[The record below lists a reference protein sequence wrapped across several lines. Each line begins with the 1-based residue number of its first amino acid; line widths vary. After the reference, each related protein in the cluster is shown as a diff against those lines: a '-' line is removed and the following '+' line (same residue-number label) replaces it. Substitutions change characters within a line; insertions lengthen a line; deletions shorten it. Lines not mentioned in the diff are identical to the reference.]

1 MAKWGNNVMQSD
13 KFTALVRNAI
23 GAAQSAALAANHQK
37 LTAEHVLAALLK
49 DDNMTV
55 KTLLAKAGADSASLS
70 ALLKAG
76 LDKFP
81 QVTGSGAGQLQL
93 DADLARIFA
102 AVEAEAKA
110 RHDQFIAVD
119 LLLLAMTKS
128 TGSVGKILKKAG
140 VEPAPLSAAIDE
152 MRKGRTADSDAAED
166 SYDALSRYTS
176 DLTEAARNGKLDPV
190 IGRDAEVRRTI
201 QILARRTKNN
211 PVLIGQ
217 PGVGKTAIAEG
228 LAQRIINSDV
238 PEALANKTLLSLDM
252 GALVAGAKYRGEFEE
267 RLKSVL
273 KEVQDRDGEI
283 ILFIDEMHQL
293 VGAGKTDGAMDASN
307 LLKPALARGELRC
320 IGATTLDEYRQYV
333 EKDAALTRRFQP
345 VFVDEPSVEDTIF
358 VLRGLKEKYEL
369 HHGVRITDDAL
380 VAAARLSQR
389 YINERFLPDKAIDV
403 MDEAAS
409 HLRIEADSKP
419 ADLDRTDRQIMQLK
433 IEQAALQKDSHKPDM
448 KRLDAIAAELANL
461 EKQSQTL
468 GAAWNAIKAKTAEV
482 VSLQQAIEDARH
494 ALDVAQREGNLEA
507 AAELTYGK
515 LPALAQD
522 LAAAKAAVAE
532 SEFLNE
538 EVTSQ
543 HIASVISNWT
553 GIPVDKMLEG
563 ERDKLL
569 AMEDYIGKRII
580 GQADAVKAVANAT
593 RRARAG
599 LADPNQPMGSF
610 LMLGPTGVGKTE
622 LAKALAEFLFDDES
636 AILRIDM
643 SEYME
648 KHAVARLIGAPPG
661 YVGYE
666 EGGALTEAVRRRP
679 YQIVLFDE
687 IEKAHP
693 DLFNI
698 LLQVLDEGRLTDGKG
713 RHVDFRNTMILL
725 TSNIGADHLLAL
737 DDNAPAEAARSEIMT
752 EMHQVFRPEFLN
764 RLDEI
769 LLFRRLSRNDM
780 GAIVTIQIARLQSRL
795 AERGISLNLD
805 EAAQNWLAAQGY
817 DPQFGA
823 RPLQRVIQNKV
834 QNPLAEALLD
844 GRFQDGDVIAVGLD
858 QAADRLTFNAVA
870 PLADAG

>member
-1 MAKWGNNVMQSD
+1 
-13 KFTALVRNAI
+13 
-23 GAAQSAALAANHQK
+23 
-37 LTAEHVLAALLK
+37 
-49 DDNMTV
+49 
-55 KTLLAKAGADSASLS
+55 
-70 ALLKAG
+70 
-76 LDKFP
+76 
-81 QVTGSGAGQLQL
+81 
-93 DADLARIFA
+93 
-102 AVEAEAKA
+102 
-110 RHDQFIAVD
+110 
-119 LLLLAMTKS
+119 
-128 TGSVGKILKKAG
+128 
-140 VEPAPLSAAIDE
+140 
-152 MRKGRTADSDAAED
+152 
-166 SYDALSRYTS
+166 
-176 DLTEAARNGKLDPV
+176 
-190 IGRDAEVRRTI
+190 
-201 QILARRTKNN
+201 
-211 PVLIGQ
+211 
-217 PGVGKTAIAEG
+217 
-228 LAQRIINSDV
+228 V

-433 IEQAALQKDSHKPDM
+433 IEQAALQKESHKPDE

-494 ALDVAQREGNLEA
+494 ALDVAQRDGNLEA

-532 SEFLNE
+532 SELLNE

-622 LAKALAEFLFDDES
+622 LAKALAEFLFDDDS

-737 DDNAPAEAARSEIMT
+737 DDDAPAEAARDEIMT
-752 EMHQVFRPEFLN
+752 EMHQMFRPEFLN

-780 GAIVTIQIARLQSRL
+780 GAIVTIQMARLQSRL
-795 AERGISLNLD
+795 AERGISLSLD

>member
-1 MAKWGNNVMQSD
+1 MMQAD
-13 KFTALVRNAI
+13 KFTALGRNAV
-23 GAAQSAALAANHQK
+23 GAARSAAVAANHQK
-37 LTAEHVLAALLK
+37 LMAEHILAALLK
-49 DDNMTV
+49 DSNMTV
-55 KTLLAKAGADSASLS
+55 KMLLAKAGGDSAALS
-70 ALLKAG
+70 AHLKTA
-76 LDKFP
+76 LDKVP
-81 QVTGSGAGQLQL
+81 QVTGGGAGQLQL
-93 DADLARIFA
+93 DPDLVRIFS
-102 AVEAEAKA
+102 AVEEEAKA
-110 RHDQFIAVD
+110 RNDQFIAVD
-119 LLLLAMTKS
+119 LLVLAMAKS
-128 TGSVGKILKKAG
+128 NGNVGKLFKAAG
-140 VEPAPLSAAIDE
+140 FEVGSITTAIDE
-152 MRKGRTADSDAAED
+152 IRKGRTADSDSAES

-176 DLTEAARNGKLDPV
+176 DLTDAAGNGKLDPV
-190 IGRDAEVRRTI
+190 IGRDAEVRRAI

-228 LAQRIINSDV
+228 LAQRIVNADV
-238 PEALANKTLLSLDM
+238 PGALSDKTLLSLDM

-273 KEVQDRDGEI
+273 QEVQDRDGEI

-320 IGATTLDEYRQYV
+320 IGATTLDEYRRYV

-345 VFVDEPSVEDTIF
+345 VFIDEPSIDDTIF

-380 VAAARLSQR
+380 VAAARLSHR

-419 ADLDRTDRQIMQLK
+419 ADLDRIDRQIMQLR
-433 IEQAALQKDSHKPDM
+433 IEQAALQKDSRNPDT
-448 KRLDAIAAELANL
+448 KRLNTIAKELTSL
-461 EKQSQTL
+461 EQQSETL
-468 GAAWNAIKAKTAEV
+468 GKAWHSVKAKTAEV
-482 VSLQQAIEDARH
+482 VRLQKAIEDTRH
-494 ALDVAQREGNLEA
+494 ALDVAQREGNLEV

-515 LPALAQD
+515 LPALSQD
-522 LAAAKAAVAE
+522 LAGAKDAVAE
-532 SEFLNE
+532 SELVNE
-538 EVTSQ
+538 EVTGQ
-543 HIASVISNWT
+543 HIAIVIGNWT
-553 GIPVDKMLEG
+553 GIPVEKMLEG
-563 ERDKLL
+563 EREKLL
-569 AMEDYIGKRII
+569 VMEDYIGKRII
-580 GQADAVKAVANAT
+580 GQPDAVKAVANAT

-622 LAKALAEFLFDDES
+622 LSKALAEFLFDDDS
-636 AILRIDM
+636 AVLRIDM

-693 DLFNI
+693 DSFNI

-737 DDNAPAEAARSEIMT
+737 EDDAPAEAARDQIMA
-752 EMHQVFRPEFLN
+752 EMSQLFRPEFLN
-764 RLDEI
+764 RLDEV
-769 LLFRRLSRNDM
+769 LLFRRLSRDDM
-780 GAIVTIQIARLQSRL
+780 GAIVTIQIAGLQKRL
-795 AERGISLNLD
+795 ADRGIKLSLNDAALD
-805 EAAQNWLAAQGY
+805 WLAGQGY

-834 QNPLAEALLD
+834 QDPLAEALLD
-844 GRFQDGDVIAVGLD
+844 GNFDDGDKIFVELNQGSDQLSMKAV
-858 QAADRLTFNAVA
+858 VSVS
-870 PLADAG
+870 DAG